1 LPMMTLQAEAE
12 IAADGS
18 VTLTRPLPS
27 WVKPGRVQMTLMV
40 DEQAGSVRQRLDRR
54 RQALAKL
61 RSADPFK
68 NVVDPAAWQRE
79 IRQDRAL
86 PARA

>member
-1 LPMMTLQAEAE
+1 MTMVQAEAE

-18 VTLTRPLPS
+18 VTLTRPLPK
-27 WVKPGRVQMTLMV
+27 WIKPGKVQMTLMV
-40 DEQAGSVRQRLDRR
+40 DEQTGSAEERLSRR

-61 RSADPFK
+61 RAADPFRD
-68 NVVDPAAWQRE
+68 VVDPAAWQHELR
-79 IRQDRAL
+79 RDRAM

>member
-1 LPMMTLQAEAE
+1 MTTLQAEAQ

-18 VTLTRPLPS
+18 VTLTHPLPA
-27 WVKPGRVQMTLMV
+27 WVKPGKVQMTLMV
-40 DEQAGSVRQRLDRR
+40 DEQAGSAEKRLSLR

-61 RSADPFK
+61 RAADPFK
-68 NVVDPAAWQRE
+68 CVVDPAAWQHELR
-79 IRQDRAL
+79 RDRAM